1 MVKRTLVILLAFLSL
16 NVFSDVVVITDD
28 KKVGDYFKQ
37 KINNAKVIN
46 IQSVKDIKN
55 VKDETNQ
62 DAIKEVIEL
71 SKKEFNEIS
80 NVKINEKSKNT
91 FLESIK
97 YFYSDEEK
105 MKDLLLKSV
114 KEDKNNYLA
123 YFYLGYYEQ
132 YLNDNPKQAIEYYK
146 QAIKINSEYPMA
158 YNNLSD
164 SYEEIGNKNE
174 TEKIRRQLTSLFP
187 DFPETYYQAGMK
199 YRKEKNFLKS
209 TESFEIAIKKYK
221 NLSNTKFYTYL
232 GSDLKKEYIMDAEL
246 YIITN
251 YLNTKNFLK
260 ALDYFS
266 TVYPNMKQNKYEKLS
281 YIIVALENYNENVIK
296 SKNINEYKQNLEK
309 IKKFDLQ

>member
-37 KINNAKVIN
+37 KVNNAKVIN
-46 IQSVKDIKN
+46 IQSEKGIKN

-209 TESFEIAIKKYK
+209 TESFETAIKKYK

-232 GSDLKKEYIMDAEL
+232 GSDLKKEYIMDSEL

-281 YIIVALENYNENVIK
+281 YIIEALKNYNENVIK

>member
-37 KINNAKVIN
+37 KVNNAKVIN
-46 IQSVKDIKN
+46 IQSEKGIKN

-281 YIIVALENYNENVIK
+281 YIIEALENYNENVIK

>member
-1 MVKRTLVILLAFLSL
+1 
-16 NVFSDVVVITDD
+16 
-28 KKVGDYFKQ
+28 
-37 KINNAKVIN
+37 
-46 IQSVKDIKN
+46 
-55 VKDETNQ
+55 
-62 DAIKEVIEL
+62 
-71 SKKEFNEIS
+71 
-80 NVKINEKSKNT
+80 
-91 FLESIK
+91 
-97 YFYSDEEK
+97 

-281 YIIVALENYNENVIK
+281 YIIEALENYNENVIK

>member
-1 MVKRTLVILLAFLSL
+1 
-16 NVFSDVVVITDD
+16 
-28 KKVGDYFKQ
+28 
-37 KINNAKVIN
+37 
-46 IQSVKDIKN
+46 
-55 VKDETNQ
+55 
-62 DAIKEVIEL
+62 
-71 SKKEFNEIS
+71 
-80 NVKINEKSKNT
+80 
-91 FLESIK
+91 
-97 YFYSDEEK
+97 
-105 MKDLLLKSV
+105 
-114 KEDKNNYLA
+114 
-123 YFYLGYYEQ
+123 
-132 YLNDNPKQAIEYYK
+132 
-146 QAIKINSEYPMA
+146 MA

-281 YIIVALENYNENVIK
+281 YIIEALENYNENVIK

>member
-37 KINNAKVIN
+37 KVNNAKVIN
-46 IQSVKDIKN
+46 IQSEKDIKN

-105 MKDLLLKSV
+105 MKDLLLRSV

-158 YNNLSD
+158 YNNLSN

-209 TESFEIAIKKYK
+209 TENFEIAIKKYK

-232 GSDLKKEYIMDAEL
+232 GSDLKKEYIMDSEL

-251 YLNTKNFLK
+251 YLNTKNLLK

-281 YIIVALENYNENVIK
+281 YIIEALKNYNENVIK